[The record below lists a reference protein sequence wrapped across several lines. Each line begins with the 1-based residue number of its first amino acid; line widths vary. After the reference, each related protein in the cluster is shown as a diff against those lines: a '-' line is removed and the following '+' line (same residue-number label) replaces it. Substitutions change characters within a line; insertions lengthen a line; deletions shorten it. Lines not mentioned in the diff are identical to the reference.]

1 MWPSSNQTSEW
12 FGGFLDTNYYQ
23 MINLTQRFNQNP
35 YGQPFNGHLLIY
47 ISSDQRY
54 GINGGNY
61 LLPTRI
67 TKYLQDNNI
76 IIQMNYN
83 LTKITVTTDHKISLS
98 FANGE
103 TILFDHVILTLPL
116 STLRYD
122 TNTKLNL
129 QFLKRFRLEKS
140 SNDYIYTDLPFLN
153 SWELST
159 GFDSI
164 SNYEINSSTN
174 SYIRQFL
181 NDLNEI
187 WPNASSY
194 YTGEGTISAPWIDP
208 YFLGSYPSR
217 TRDYE
222 KQRQMNI
229 YFAGDYTSLNYFACM
244 EGTIREGRRAA
255 LEVFADYQ

>member
-1 MWPSSNQTSEW
+1 MEQCSKNVIQRIFSVEASSVLAEYVFIQT
-12 FGGFLDTNYYQ
+12 
-23 MINLTQRFNQNP
+23 NP
-35 YGQPFNGHLLIY
+35 YGQPFNGQLLIY
-47 ISSDQRY
+47 ILSDQRY

-61 LLPTRI
+61 LLPTRVA
-67 TKYLQDNNI
+67 KYLQDNNI
-76 IIQMNYN
+76 TIQTNYN
-83 LTKITVTTDHKISLS
+83 LTKIIVTTNHKISLT
-98 FANGE
+98 FAN
-103 TILFDHVILTLPL
+103 
-116 STLRYD
+116 
-122 TNTKLNL
+122 
-129 QFLKRFRLEKS
+129 EKS
-140 SNDYIYTDLPFLN
+140 SSGYIYTDLPFLN
-153 SWELST
+153 LWEPST